1 MKEKIL
7 KLLEQD
13 STLDH
18 KQLATMLDI
27 PVEEVEKYIAEMV
40 ADGIILK
47 YKTLVNW
54 EKTNRELVTAHI
66 ELRVTPEQGEGFDKV
81 AERIYQYP
89 EVKDVYLMSGG
100 YDIFVMIEGKT
111 MKEVALFVAQKLAPM
126 DHVISTKT
134 HFTLKVYKH
143 EGVIYDEPKV
153 DERNIITL

>member
-13 STLDH
+13 ATLDH
-18 KQLATMLDI
+18 KQLATMLAI
-27 PVEEVEKYIAEMV
+27 PMEQVEKEIAEMV
-40 ADGIILK
+40 ADGIIVK
-47 YKTLVNW
+47 YKTLINW
-54 EKTNRELVTAHI
+54 EKTDREMVSAHI

-100 YDIFVMIEGKT
+100 YDIFVRIEGKT
-111 MKEVALFVAQKLAPM
+111 MKEVALFVAEKLAPM

-134 HFTLKVYKH
+134 HFTLKIYKQ
-143 EGVIYDEPKV
+143 EGTIFEEPKV
-153 DERNIITL
+153 DERSVITL